1 MHRFAAIWLADYQ
14 LVEWVEL
21 TKCIFAYTNA
31 KMQNKKETV
40 TTATSYTHKKDPNQ
54 FNKFKYE
61 DH

>member
-1 MHRFAAIWLADYQ
+1 MHRFAAISLADYQ

-31 KMQNKKETV
+31 KMQNKKRNCDNGNILHT
-40 TTATSYTHKKDPNQ
+40 KKDPNQ